1 MKISEMHNK
10 ANQLNSQD
18 VTNILLIFILNFINE
33 LKLVIITF
41 NKAKIILL
49 AIYTVSSNYPY

>member
-18 VTNILLIFILNFINE
+18 MANILLIFILNFINE

-41 NKAKIILL
+41 NKAKIVLL
-49 AIYTVSSNYPY
+49 AIYTVNSNYPY